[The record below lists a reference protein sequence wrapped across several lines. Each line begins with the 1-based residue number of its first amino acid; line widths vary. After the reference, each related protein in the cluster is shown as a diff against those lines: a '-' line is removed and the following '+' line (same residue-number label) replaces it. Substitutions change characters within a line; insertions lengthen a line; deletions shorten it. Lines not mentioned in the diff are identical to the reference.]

1 MRPITRNVVIAIVVV
16 VAGLLALG
24 AVPSY
29 LRSGAPYYVVA
40 EPTDPGPSVNATD
53 LSERRYPYLTGAVA
67 AAERNGNGSG
77 GEGRSEPYWEGPFGL
92 KESFAHSPFDE
103 FDAVGQR
110 NPEATTDGTVFVA
123 ANGTRYRAEI
133 VREGGA

>member
-1 MRPITRNVVIAIVVV
+1 MRPVTRNVVVAILVV

-29 LRSGAPYYVVA
+29 LRSGAPYYVVV
-40 EPTDPGPSVNATD
+40 EPVEPGPAVNATD

-67 AAERNGNGSG
+67 AAERNGSD
-77 GEGRSEPYWEGPFGL
+77 GEGRSDPYWEGPFGL

-110 NPEATTDGTVFVA
+110 SPEATVDGTVFVA
-123 ANGTRYRAEI
+123 RNGTRYRAEI
-133 VREGGA
+133 LREGGA

>member
-1 MRPITRNVVIAIVVV
+1 MRPVTRNVVVAILVVV
-16 VAGLLALG
+16 VALLALG

-29 LRSGAPYYVVA
+29 LRSGAPYHVVA
-40 EPTDPGPSVNATD
+40 EPTEPGPAVNASN

-67 AAERNGNGSG
+67 AAERGG

-133 VREGGA
+133 VREGEA

>member
-1 MRPITRNVVIAIVVV
+1 MRPVTRNVVIVILVVIV
-16 VAGLLALG
+16 ALLALG

-40 EPTDPGPSVNATD
+40 EPVESGPSVNASN
-53 LSERRYPYLTGAVA
+53 LSERRYPYLTGAVSA
-67 AAERNGNGSG
+67 AANGTDA
-77 GEGRSEPYWEGPFGL
+77 GRSEPYWEGPFGV

-110 NPEATTDGTVFVA
+110 YPDAAADGTVFVSR
-123 ANGTRYRAEI
+123 NGTRYRAEI
-133 VREGGA
+133 IREGDT

>member
-1 MRPITRNVVIAIVVV
+1 MRPVTRNVVLAILVV

-40 EPTDPGPSVNATD
+40 EPVESGPAVNATT
-53 LSERRYPYLTGAVA
+53 LSERRYPYVTGAVSA
-67 AAERNGNGSG
+67 AANGTD
-77 GEGRSEPYWEGPFGL
+77 EGRSEPYWEGPFGV

-103 FDAVGQR
+103 FDAIGQR
-110 NPEATTDGTVFVA
+110 YPDATTDGTVFVSR
-123 ANGTRYRAEI
+123 NGTRYRAEI
-133 VREGGA
+133 DREGDA

>member
-1 MRPITRNVVIAIVVV
+1 MRPVTRNVVLAIVVV
-16 VAGLLALG
+16 LVVLLALG

-40 EPTDPGPSVNATD
+40 EPTDSGPAVNATD

-67 AAERNGNGSG
+67 AAEAGG
-77 GEGRSEPYWEGPFGL
+77 GEGLSDPYWEGPFGL

-103 FDAVGQR
+103 FDAIGQR
-110 NPEATTDGTVFVA
+110 DPEATADGAVFVA
-123 ANGTRYRAEI
+123 RNGTRYRVEI
-133 VREGGA
+133 LREGNE